1 MRKGEVVERKMEAQK
16 KNEKIPKWKADSL
29 KFRAVLQQNR
39 GKEMSKQEKVMME
52 KANEQSTVK
61 CHICGRKFNEEAGIR
76 HIKFCEEQAKKNAM
90 KRKK

>member
-1 MRKGEVVERKMEAQK
+1 
-16 KNEKIPKWKADSL
+16 
-29 KFRAVLQQNR
+29 
-39 GKEMSKQEKVMME
+39 ME